1 VTKCGALSER
11 TGDALSVSGERQS
24 VLDVLDVM
32 DVMDVFCDWKVSG
45 PANLRA

>member
-1 VTKCGALSER
+1 MTKCGALSER

-24 VLDVLDVM
+24 VLDVMVVL
-32 DVMDVFCDWKVSG
+32 DVFCDWKVSG

>member
-1 VTKCGALSER
+1 MTKCGALSER

-24 VLDVLDVM
+24 VLDML
-32 DVMDVFCDWKVSG
+32 DVMDVFCVWKVSG